1 VGVEADRVDVEEGDQ
16 RGAGVCRQLCEEL
29 GPDRRNSYDE
39 SVGLQNVW
47 LRQPRLNGL
56 AIVSARANRFV
67 SRHEPR

>member
-56 AIVSARANRFV
+56 AIASARANRFV